1 MVVKA
6 IINKIFKQCTL
17 PVLLLLLVV
26 FFSMFS
32 PKFFTL
38 FNLRNILIQNVHV
51 AIVTMAVAIIMIS
64 GGVDLSLGYQVSIV
78 SVIVSMCIAVYHV
91 PFVLAV
97 IFGILVCVILSSFNG
112 FLMFTLKSH
121 SMIITLGTMA
131 IYQGISYT
139 ISNAKSFFGLPPIFL
154 FLGQGSFSGIPV
166 NIIILLVIFVVV
178 TMIMSKTFI
187 GKFVYAVG
195 DNPETAW
202 LSGIRVSKV
211 KQLSFTFSGL
221 LTGIAAVLLVS
232 RTGSGD
238 SAMGL
243 GLEFTGITACVL
255 GGVSLKG
262 GEGQIWKTI
271 VAVYILGVLSNGMQM
286 IGLGAYPQYIAKGA
300 VMLLSIAISNNI
312 FRFGGRRRA
321 TLQW

>member
-1 MVVKA
+1 MTLPAGLTK
-6 IINKIFKQCTL
+6 IIKHCAL
-17 PVLLLLLVV
+17 PVLLLLMIV
-26 FFSMFS
+26 FFSALS

-38 FNLRNILIQNVHV
+38 FNLRNMLVQNVHV
-51 AIVTMAVAIIMIS
+51 AIVTMAVAVIMIS

-78 SVIVSMCIAVYHV
+78 SVITSMFIAVYHV
-91 PFVLAV
+91 PFVWAI
-97 IFGILVCVILSSFNG
+97 IFGIVICVILSSLNG
-112 FLMFTLKSH
+112 FFMLALKSH

-131 IYQGISYT
+131 VYQGVSYT
-139 ISNAKSFFGLPPIFL
+139 ISNAKSFFGFPKTFL
-154 FLGQGSFSGIPV
+154 FLGQGSVTGIPV
-166 NIIILLVIFVVV
+166 NVILLAFIFAVV
-178 TMIMSKTFI
+178 TTIMSRTFI

-202 LSGIRVSKV
+202 LSGIRVSRV
-211 KQLSFTFSGL
+211 KLLSFTFSGL

-286 IGLGAYPQYIAKGA
+286 IGLGTYPQYIAKGA
-300 VMLLSIAISNNI
+300 IMLLSIAINSNI
-312 FRFGGRRRA
+312 FRFGERRR
-321 TLQW
+321 TIP

>member
-1 MVVKA
+1 MADKA
-6 IINKIFKQCTL
+6 VINKIFKQCAL
-17 PVLLLLLVV
+17 PALLLLLMV
-26 FFSMFS
+26 FFATLS
-32 PKFFTL
+32 PKFFTF

-51 AIVTMAVAIIMIS
+51 AIVTMAVAVIMIS
-64 GGVDLSLGYQVSIV
+64 GGVDLSLGYQISIV
-78 SVIVSMCIAVYHV
+78 SVIVSMLIAIYHV
-91 PFVLAV
+91 PFVLAI
-97 IFGILVCVILSSFNG
+97 IFGISICVILSSLNG
-112 FLMFTLKSH
+112 FLMLTLKSH

-131 IYQGISYT
+131 IYQGVSCT
-139 ISNAKSFFGLPPIFL
+139 ISNAKSFFGFPHVFL
-154 FLGQGSFSGIPV
+154 FIGQGSFSGMPV
-166 NIIILLVIFVVV
+166 NIIILLVIFTVVI
-178 TMIMSKTFI
+178 TIMSRTFI

-211 KQLSFTFSGL
+211 KLLSFTFSGL

-271 VAVYILGVLSNGMQM
+271 IAVYILGVLSNGMQM
-286 IGLGAYPQYIAKGA
+286 IGLGAYPQYIAKGT
-300 VMLLSIAISNNI
+300 VMLISIAISNNV
-312 FRFGGRRRA
+312 FRFGRRRKA
-321 TLQW
+321 TL